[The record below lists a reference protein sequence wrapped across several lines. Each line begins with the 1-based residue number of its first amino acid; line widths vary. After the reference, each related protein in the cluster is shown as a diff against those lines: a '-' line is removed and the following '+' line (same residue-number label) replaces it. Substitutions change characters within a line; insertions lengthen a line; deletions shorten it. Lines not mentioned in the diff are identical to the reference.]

1 MDIPDRLSCR
11 RAIEALRNGV
21 PNREAVRI
29 QGSTQPH
36 AEQRFQELLDQAAD
50 GGADGTVAQ
59 TGRGMLISGDFGT
72 GKSHLLEHFEHIALD
87 RNFICSRVA
96 VSKET
101 PFYDLG
107 KMFRAATDNGT
118 TPGGT
123 VGIMVDEIG
132 TRLAGSQSA
141 GYARFFTWA
150 NEADHGLHRIF
161 PATLL
166 VHERLPDQEVCNE
179 IRWFWSGDKL
189 AVSTVK
195 NGLRQLQQQ
204 GAYTFKAPKLKDLPP
219 QRLRFVLE
227 MTKAAGYRGWV
238 VLIDEMELIGSY
250 SVLQRARSYAEL
262 ARWMGDTGEDYPGLV
277 VVAAITED
285 FAEAILE
292 EKGDRIKVP
301 DRMRGRGDEQIA
313 QQGGD
318 GNAVDRRSSDPA
330 ARSDAG
336 GSGSCGRHD
345 QANLPR
351 CLRLGRTASDHARG
365 SRLPAQDALQGAFSD
380 YRMGLAATSSRLPPP
395 SWKATSIAP
404 PTPKTPI
411 LRSKRR
417 TTNQPPDRSIEV
429 QRQATRNGS
438 SAGTA
443 VMWSPIV

>member
-1 MDIPDRLSCR
+1 MEVPDRLTCR

-29 QGSTQPH
+29 LGSTQPH
-36 AEQRFQELLDQAAD
+36 AEQGFQRLLDRAVDGAAE
-50 GGADGTVAQ
+50 GMTAE
-59 TGRGMLISGDFGT
+59 TGRSMLISGDFGT
-72 GKSHLLEHFEHIALD
+72 GKSHLLEHFEHIALE

-132 TRLAGSQSA
+132 TRLAGPQSA
-141 GYARFFTWA
+141 GYARFFQWA
-150 NEADHGLHRIF
+150 NEANNGLHRIF

-204 GAYTFKAPKLKDLPP
+204 RAYTFRAPKLKDLPP

-238 VLIDEMELIGSY
+238 VLIDELELIGSY

-262 ARWMGDTGEDYPGLV
+262 ARWMGDNGEDYPGLV

-285 FAEAILE
+285 YAEAILE

-301 DRMRGRGDEQIA
+301 DRMRTRGEEQIA
-313 QQGGD
+313 RQAEAGMRWIEGHQTPLHEVTPE
-318 GNAVDRRSSDPA
+318 AVEAAVETIRRVYSAAYDWEAPPA
-330 ARSDAG
+330 T
-336 GSGSCGRHD
+336 
-345 QANLPR
+345 
-351 CLRLGRTASDHARG
+351 TASGAGYQRRMRYKVRSAITTWDLQRLHPD
-365 SRLPAQDALQGAFSD
+365 SRPELESD
-380 YRMGLAATSSRLPPP
+380 EYRTSYTEDPDLEVEAKDDEP
-395 SWKATSIAP
+395 TS
-404 PTPKTPI
+404 
-411 LRSKRR
+411 
-417 TTNQPPDRSIEV
+417 
-429 QRQATRNGS
+429 
-438 SAGTA
+438 
-443 VMWSPIV
+443 